1 MANLNLNQSTKPVV
15 QDAQVVSTTEDTG
28 PRASSDTRAVA
39 RTGLLVLAVGF
50 GGFLLW
56 AAFAP
61 LDEGVPAQALVS
73 IDTKRKPVQHLTGG
87 ILKEVLV
94 REGQVVK
101 DDQVVARLEPA
112 VVKANYEATRQRYYG
127 LRAIEGRL
135 LAEQANA
142 PRISW
147 HPDLSEGGKDPQI
160 RAQMQTQEQ
169 LLQARRSALNA
180 ELAAIDESIRAQE
193 SQTQTLRGMLELRK
207 QQFGLLSEQLKNLR
221 GLVAEGY
228 APRNQQFDLERAVA
242 DSMAAQTDLQ
252 GGVVRAQ
259 SAISEL
265 RQRAIA
271 RKQEYLKE
279 VETQR
284 ADVGREVQAEGEKFA
299 ALQLDLQRVDIK
311 APAAG
316 QVVGLAVQAS
326 GSVIS
331 PGFKLMDIVPN
342 DEQLLLEAKI
352 PPHVIDRV
360 RTGLPVDIRFSTF
373 SHTPTLVVDGEVI
386 SVSGDMLTEP
396 QTNAMYYLARVK
408 VTAEG
413 IKKLGNR
420 QMQPGMPAEVVV
432 RTGERSMLTYLL
444 SPLVRRVA
452 ASMKEE

>member
-1 MANLNLNQSTKPVV
+1 MKIDTSSPEQGNQADTANGGSGM
-15 QDAQVVSTTEDTG
+15 DAG
-28 PRASSDTRAVA
+28 RAA
-39 RTGLLVLAVGF
+39 RVGMIALAVGF

-193 SQTQTLRGMLELRK
+193 SQIQTLRGMLELRK

-265 RQRAIA
+265 RQRSIA

-284 ADVGREVQAEGEKFA
+284 AGVGLEVQAEGEKFV

-373 SHTPTLVVDGEVI
+373 SQTPTLVVDGEVI

>member
-1 MANLNLNQSTKPVV
+1 MKIDTSSPEQGNQADTANGGSGM
-15 QDAQVVSTTEDTG
+15 DAG
-28 PRASSDTRAVA
+28 RAA
-39 RTGLLVLAVGF
+39 RVGMIALAVGF

-61 LDEGVPAQALVS
+61 LDEGVPAPALVS

-101 DDQVVARLEPA
+101 DDQVVSRLGQA

-193 SQTQTLRGMLELRK
+193 SQIQTLRGMLELRK

-396 QTNAMYYLARVK
+396 QTNATYYRARVK

>member
-1 MANLNLNQSTKPVV
+1 NGGSGM
-15 QDAQVVSTTEDTG
+15 DAG
-28 PRASSDTRAVA
+28 RAA
-39 RTGLLVLAVGF
+39 RVGMIALAVGF

-193 SQTQTLRGMLELRK
+193 SQIQTLRGMLELRK

-265 RQRAIA
+265 RQRSIA

-284 ADVGREVQAEGEKFA
+284 AGVGLEVQAEGEKFV

>member
-1 MANLNLNQSTKPVV
+1 
-15 QDAQVVSTTEDTG
+15 
-28 PRASSDTRAVA
+28 
-39 RTGLLVLAVGF
+39 
-50 GGFLLW
+50 
-56 AAFAP
+56 
-61 LDEGVPAQALVS
+61 
-73 IDTKRKPVQHLTGG
+73 
-87 ILKEVLV
+87 
-94 REGQVVK
+94 
-101 DDQVVARLEPA
+101 
-112 VVKANYEATRQRYYG
+112 
-127 LRAIEGRL
+127 
-135 LAEQANA
+135 
-142 PRISW
+142 
-147 HPDLSEGGKDPQI
+147 
-160 RAQMQTQEQ
+160 MQTQEQ
-169 LLQARRSALNA
+169 LLNARQSAL
-180 ELAAIDESIRAQE
+180 AADLGSIEVAVRAQE
-193 SQTQTLRGMLELRK
+193 SQIQTLRGVLDLRK
-207 QQFGLLSEQLKNLR
+207 QQFSLLQQQLAGIR
-221 GLVAEGY
+221 SLVIDGF
-228 APRNQQFDLERAVA
+228 APRNQQMDLERAVA

-252 GGVVRAQ
+252 GGIVRAQ

-284 ADVGREVQAEGEKFA
+284 ASVGLEVQAEGEKFS

>member
-1 MANLNLNQSTKPVV
+1 MKLNSQATEQGTSMN
-15 QDAQVVSTTEDTG
+15 DASG
-28 PRASSDTRAVA
+28 PASSEADSSMDAGRAA
-39 RTGLLVLAVGF
+39 RVGMIALVIGF

-73 IDTKRKPVQHLTGG
+73 IDTKRKPVQHLSGG

-94 REGQVVK
+94 REGETVK

-112 VVKANYEATRQRYYG
+112 VAKANYESSRQRYFG

-135 LAEQANA
+135 TAEQADA

-147 HPDLSEGGKDPQI
+147 HADLQEGAKDPQI
-160 RAQMQTQEQ
+160 RVQMQTQEQ
-169 LLQARRSALNA
+169 LMQARRSALA
-180 ELAAIDESIRAQE
+180 ADLAVISESMRAQE
-193 SQTQTLRGMLELRK
+193 LQIQTLRGVLELRK
-207 QQFGLLSEQLKNLR
+207 QQLRLLQDQLKNVHS
-221 GLVAEGY
+221 LVAEGY
-228 APRNQQFDLERAVA
+228 APRNQQLDLERAVA
-242 DSMAAQTDLQ
+242 ESLASQTDLQ
-252 GGVVRAQ
+252 GGIFRSQ

-265 RQRAIA
+265 RQRVIA
-271 RKQEYLKE
+271 RQQEYRKE
-279 VETQR
+279 VEGQR
-284 ADVGREVQAEGEKFA
+284 ADVAREVQAEAEKFV

-373 SHTPTLVVDGEVI
+373 SQTPTLVVDGEVI

>member
-1 MANLNLNQSTKPVV
+1 MNTNERTPMNDTNVNTNGNAKAHDGM
-15 QDAQVVSTTEDTG
+15 DAG
-28 PRASSDTRAVA
+28 RAA
-39 RTGLLVLAVGF
+39 RIGMIALAVGF

-56 AAFAP
+56 AGFAP

-73 IDTKRKPVQHLTGG
+73 IDTKRKPVQHLSGG

-94 REGQVVK
+94 REGDVVK
-101 DDQVVARLEPA
+101 DEQVVARLEPA
-112 VVKANYEATRQRYYG
+112 VTKANYEASRQRYFG

-135 LAEQANA
+135 LAEQGGGT
-142 PRISW
+142 RISW
-147 HPDLSEGGKDPQI
+147 HPDLQEGGKDPQI

-169 LLQARRSALNA
+169 LLQARQAALA
-180 ELAAIDESIRAQE
+180 ADLAAINESIRAQQ
-193 SQTQTLRGMLELRK
+193 SQIETLRGMLELRK
-207 QQFGLLSEQLKNLR
+207 QQFNLLSEQLKNIR

-228 APRNQQFDLERAVA
+228 APRNQQLDLERAVA
-242 DSMAAQTDLQ
+242 ESMAAQTDLQ
-252 GGVVRAQ
+252 GGMVRAQ

-271 RKQEYLKE
+271 RQQEYRKE

-284 ADVGREVQAEGEKFA
+284 ADVTREVQAEAEKYA

-311 APAAG
+311 ATAAG

-331 PGFKLMDIVPN
+331 PGFKLMDIVPK
-342 DEQLLLEAKI
+342 DEALLLEAKI

-360 RTGLPVDIRFSTF
+360 RAGLPVDIRFSTF
-373 SHTPTLVVDGEVI
+373 SHTPTLVVDGEVV

-413 IKKLGNR
+413 LKKLGAR

>member
-1 MANLNLNQSTKPVV
+1 MKIDTSSPEQGNQADTANGGSGM
-15 QDAQVVSTTEDTG
+15 DAG
-28 PRASSDTRAVA
+28 RAA
-39 RTGLLVLAVGF
+39 RVGMIALAVGF

-193 SQTQTLRGMLELRK
+193 SQIQTLRGMLELRK

>member
-1 MANLNLNQSTKPVV
+1 MKIDTSSPEQGNQADTANGGSGM
-15 QDAQVVSTTEDTG
+15 DAG
-28 PRASSDTRAVA
+28 RAA
-39 RTGLLVLAVGF
+39 RVGMIALAVGF

-193 SQTQTLRGMLELRK
+193 SQIQTLRGMLELRK

-284 ADVGREVQAEGEKFA
+284 AGVGLEVQAEGEKFV

>member
-1 MANLNLNQSTKPVV
+1 MKIDTSSPEQGNQADTANGGSGM
-15 QDAQVVSTTEDTG
+15 DAG
-28 PRASSDTRAVA
+28 RAA
-39 RTGLLVLAVGF
+39 RVGMIALAVGF

-193 SQTQTLRGMLELRK
+193 SQIQTLRGMLELRK

-284 ADVGREVQAEGEKFA
+284 ADVGREVQAEGEKFV

-408 VTAEG
+408 VTPEG

>member
-1 MANLNLNQSTKPVV
+1 MKIDTSSPEQGNQANTANGGSGM
-15 QDAQVVSTTEDTG
+15 DAG
-28 PRASSDTRAVA
+28 RAA
-39 RTGLLVLAVGF
+39 RVGMIALAVGF

-193 SQTQTLRGMLELRK
+193 SQIQTLRGMLELRK

>member
-1 MANLNLNQSTKPVV
+1 MKIDTSSPEQGNQANTANGGSGM
-15 QDAQVVSTTEDTG
+15 DAG
-28 PRASSDTRAVA
+28 RAA
-39 RTGLLVLAVGF
+39 RVGMIALAVGF

-193 SQTQTLRGMLELRK
+193 SQIQTLRGMLELRK

-265 RQRAIA
+265 RQRSIA

-284 ADVGREVQAEGEKFA
+284 AGVGLEVQAEGEKFV

>member
-1 MANLNLNQSTKPVV
+1 MKIDTSSPEQGNQANTANGGSGM
-15 QDAQVVSTTEDTG
+15 DAG
-28 PRASSDTRAVA
+28 RAA
-39 RTGLLVLAVGF
+39 RVGMIALAVGF

>member
-1 MANLNLNQSTKPVV
+1 MKIDTSSPEQGNQADTANGGSGM
-15 QDAQVVSTTEDTG
+15 DAG
-28 PRASSDTRAVA
+28 RAA
-39 RTGLLVLAVGF
+39 RVGMIALAVGF

-193 SQTQTLRGMLELRK
+193 SQIQTLRGMLELRK

-228 APRNQQFDLERAVA
+228 APRNQQFDLERAAA

>member
-1 MANLNLNQSTKPVV
+1 MKIDTSSPEQGNQADTANGGSGM
-15 QDAQVVSTTEDTG
+15 DAG
-28 PRASSDTRAVA
+28 RAA
-39 RTGLLVLAVGF
+39 RVGMIALAVGF

-193 SQTQTLRGMLELRK
+193 SQIQTLRGMLELRK

-265 RQRAIA
+265 RQRSIA

-284 ADVGREVQAEGEKFA
+284 AGVGLEVQAEGEKFV